1 MKASDFNEP
10 FVEIKSCRTC
20 LSKELVIIL
29 DLGLHPLAN
38 SLLSN
43 ASEPEMLVPL
53 ILIRCES
60 CTTIQLS
67 VNVNPELMFQN
78 YLWVTGTTDTARGH
92 CSNLAELIIQKSAAS
107 KVRVLEIGSNDGT
120 LLEALVEKGATEV
133 IGVDPASNLQ
143 PNHLNGPVKLVE
155 GFFSKDLATDILH
168 TLGQVDVIVARN
180 VLSHVP
186 NLNNV
191 MLGIDALVCE
201 KGIVVIEFHD
211 AYKILTELHYES
223 IYHEHTFYHSIRS
236 VQAALDQIGFKIFD
250 ITLSPISGGSNVI
263 YASRER
269 KEISPS
275 LQNALK
281 AEESKGVYSKESWE
295 NFARLSRENIGNLRE
310 MFELEKDSKWIA
322 FGASARSSTLL
333 NSVGLTAKYLS
344 KIADNNPLKQN
355 KFSPGLKLPIVDP
368 KDAIDSSV
376 QKIFIC
382 AFNFEHEIIEL
393 LKTELNWHGE
403 IVLPLPMKI
412 RRYEI

>member
-78 YLWVTGTTDTARGH
+78 YLWVTGTTNTARVH
-92 CSNLAELIIQKSAAS
+92 CSNLAELIIQKSAGG
-107 KVRVLEIGSNDGT
+107 KLRVLEIGSNDGT
-120 LLEALVEKGATEV
+120 LLEALVEKGAAEV

-143 PNHLNGPVKLVE
+143 PNHLKGPVKLVE
-155 GFFSKDLATDILH
+155 GFFSKDLATEILP

-191 MLGIDALVCE
+191 MYGIDELICE
-201 KGIVVIEFHD
+201 EGIVVIEFHD
-211 AYKILTELHYES
+211 ASKILTELHYES

-236 VQAALDQIGFKIFD
+236 IQAALDQIGFKIFD

-263 YASRER
+263 YASRES
-269 KEISPS
+269 KEISPA
-275 LQNALK
+275 LQKALE
-281 AEESKGVYSKESWE
+281 AEESKGVYSKEAWE
-295 NFARLSRENIGNLRE
+295 NFARLSRENIDNLRDI
-310 MFELEKDSKWIA
+310 FETEKDSNWIA

-333 NSVGLTAKYLS
+333 NSVGQTAKYLS

-355 KFSPGLKLPIVDP
+355 MFSPGLKLPIVDP
-368 KDAIDSSV
+368 KEAIDPSI

-382 AFNFEHEIIEL
+382 AFNFEYEIIEL
-393 LKTELNWHGE
+393 LKTELKWHGE